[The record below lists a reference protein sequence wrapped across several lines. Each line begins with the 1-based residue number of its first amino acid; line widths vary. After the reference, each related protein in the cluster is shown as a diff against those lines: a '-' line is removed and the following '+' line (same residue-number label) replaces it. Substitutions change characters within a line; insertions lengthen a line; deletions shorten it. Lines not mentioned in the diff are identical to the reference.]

1 MSMRW
6 HNSMLEHFGSRSSRI
21 LGIAAFF
28 VLLPSITVGCN
39 AGRHSPEGFR
49 LPPDGDVE
57 RGRAAFLSLGCNEC
71 HEVVGADLPARPAHA
86 RVPVVLGGRLYQP
99 VTDGYLVTS
108 IIYPSY
114 QFGHQFSRNPK
125 DEITRKGQPPMP
137 HYAGRATVR
146 QLVDMVAF
154 LQSKY
159 TVEPRGPEYY
169 H

>member
-6 HNSMLEHFGSRSSRI
+6 HNSTLEHFGSRSSRI

-86 RVPVVLGGRLYQP
+86 RVPVVLGGRLYRP
-99 VTDGYLVTS
+99 ITDGYLVTS

-114 QFGHQFSRNPK
+114 
-125 DEITRKGQPPMP
+125 
-137 HYAGRATVR
+137 
-146 QLVDMVAF
+146 
-154 LQSKY
+154 
-159 TVEPRGPEYY
+159 
-169 H
+169 